1 MIILENRFSNTLLSL
16 LSTLLSLVGSNHTT
30 LELPIEPP
38 GGVLTRNMERVEVGE
53 ADLPG
58 PEAEGVLVVQP
69 QALLEAEV
77 EDAAAELLQERPRPR
92 VADGRHR
99 RGHRH
104 EEVAPVSLGD
114 TMF

>member
-1 MIILENRFSNTLLSL
+1 MP
-16 LSTLLSLVGSNHTT
+16 LSTYYVWYFWVWSGVA
-30 LELPIEPP
+30 LELAVEPP
-38 GGVLTRNMERVEVGE
+38 GGVLARDMERVEGGE
-53 ADLPG
+53 AELPG

-77 EDAAAELLQERPRPR
+77 EDAAAELLQERLRPR

-104 EEVAPVSLGD
+104 EEIAAVPLGD
-114 TMF
+114 TAF